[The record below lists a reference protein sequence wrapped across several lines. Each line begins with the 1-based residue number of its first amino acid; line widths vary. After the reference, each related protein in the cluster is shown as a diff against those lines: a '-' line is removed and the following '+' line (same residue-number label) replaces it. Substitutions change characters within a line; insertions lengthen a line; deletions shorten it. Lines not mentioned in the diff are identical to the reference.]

1 MENFPHK
8 NKTYEI
14 IGLCMEVQKTLGF
27 GFSEAIYKDAMEM
40 EFEVNGNIYVRE
52 PELLVCYKGKQLQ
65 HRFFADFIC
74 YNEIIIE
81 VKSSEKGITDDH
93 IAQILN
99 YLRVTGNKIGLII
112 NFGKRRLEHKRLIS
126 SYS

>member
-1 MENFPHK
+1 
-8 NKTYEI
+8 
-14 IGLCMEVQKTLGF
+14 MEVQKTLGF
-27 GFSEAIYKDAMEM
+27 GFSEAIYKDALEM
-40 EFEVNGNIYVRE
+40 EFEENGISYLRE
-52 PELLVCYKGKQLQ
+52 PELRVCYKGKRLQ

-74 YNEIIIE
+74 HNEIIIE

-99 YLRVTGNKIGLII
+99 YLRVTDNKIGLII